1 MGSVAARVG
10 KGFSERLSD
19 FAETVQ
25 YRRIESE
32 ADREAVFRL
41 RYEAYVREG
50 TIPIS
55 FEKRFAD
62 KYDELPN
69 VWIFGAYIDGE
80 LASSLRVHV
89 ATPEHPLSPSVDVF
103 PDVLRP
109 EIEKGRTIV
118 DPTRFVAHPA
128 IARHYPELPY
138 ITVRLGFLASE
149 YFRADL
155 GLASVR
161 VEHQA
166 FYKRVFLMNP
176 LCEPRRFPKLAPLF
190 SLMGVNYPSVKERII
205 QRYPFMQSTPAE
217 LEELYQRG
225 DRNLADVIPLELR
238 VPAEAHIVGKRP
250 DLNNPLAGAVRRR
263 RDAVLHR
270 RRDIGS
276 RLPERAKAAN

>member
-1 MGSVAARVG
+1 MSSVAARAG
-10 KGFSERLSD
+10 KAFSERLSD
-19 FAETVQ
+19 FTEIVR
-25 YRRIESE
+25 YRRIESA

-80 LASSLRVHV
+80 LASSIRVHV
-89 ATPEHPLSPSVDVF
+89 ASPRHPVSPSVEVF

-109 EIEKGRTIV
+109 EVEKGHTIV
-118 DPTRFVAHPA
+118 DPTRFVAHPV
-128 IARHYPELPY
+128 IARGYPELPY

-166 FYKRVFLMNP
+166 FYKRLYLMNP
-176 LCEPRRFPKLAPLF
+176 LCEPRRFPNLAPLF
-190 SLMGVNYPSVKERII
+190 SLMGVHYPSVKERII
-205 QRYPFMQSTPAE
+205 HRYPFMQSTAAE
-217 LEELYQRG
+217 QEELFGQFEQG
-225 DRNLADVIPLELR
+225 LADV
-238 VPAEAHIVGKRP
+238 PALSSQVERRMPVQIHVGQ
-250 DLNNPLAGAVRRR
+250 
-263 RDAVLHR
+263 
-270 RRDIGS
+270 
-276 RLPERAKAAN
+276 

>member
-10 KGFSERLSD
+10 KPFSERLSD
-19 FAETVQ
+19 FAETVR

-62 KYDELPN
+62 KYDEMPN

-80 LASSLRVHV
+80 LASSIRVHV
-89 ATPEHPLSPSVDVF
+89 ASPEHPTSPSVDVF

-109 EIEKGRTIV
+109 EIERGHTIV
-118 DPTRFVAHPA
+118 DPTRFVTHPV
-128 IARHYPELPY
+128 IAKGYPELPY

-149 YFRADL
+149 HFGADL

-166 FYKRVFLMNP
+166 FYKRLFLMNP
-176 LCEPRRFPKLAPLF
+176 LCEPRSFPNLAPLF
-190 SLMGVNYPSVKERII
+190 SLMGVNYPSVKERIV
-205 QRYPFMQSTPAE
+205 QRYPFMLSTQAE
-217 LEELYQRG
+217 LEELYGRV
-225 DRNLADVIPLELR
+225 DRDLPDLSSVIPLPMEPWAPVELR
-238 VPAEAHIVGKRP
+238 
-250 DLNNPLAGAVRRR
+250 AGQ
-263 RDAVLHR
+263 
-270 RRDIGS
+270 
-276 RLPERAKAAN
+276 